1 MLTSSPIRY
10 ADLISDLGLLT
21 SERQEELVSRMYP
34 QCRDWNILLS
44 ELVYREWLTPF
55 QATML
60 AKGKGRD
67 LRLGSY
73 ILQEPLGE
81 GGTGRIFRAEHA
93 KLRTPAALKILRRSQ
108 ARNPVAVSRFLREIR
123 ALAALRHPHVVH
135 AFDADYG
142 GGRVYCVMEYV
153 PGTDLGHVVRQQ
165 GVLPW
170 EVAARYAYQIALAL
184 QYVSSVGLIHRDIKP
199 NNIQVTPDGRAI
211 KLLDLGLARFERWEL
226 NEEDAGVTRVGTMIG
241 TPNYISPEQIRDS
254 RSADIRSDLYGLGC
268 TLYFMLTGRAPFE
281 SADAVTALRK
291 QLVEEAVPVE
301 AIRPDIPP
309 PLAAIVRTL
318 MQKRPRDRH
327 QYPAETV
334 AALHP
339 LVTPAGDTINDAAST
354 TCTGMPVVT
363 PDAAAGERTAEFQL
377 HDLDVLDQSSVDLR
391 SRKERVYAVLGK
403 MHWAIAM
410 LIAGIALGFVMRGQ

>member
-1 MLTSSPIRY
+1 MLASSPIRY

-21 SERQEELVSRMYP
+21 SDRQEELVSRMYP

-44 ELVYREWLTPF
+44 ELVYREWLTPY
-55 QATML
+55 QASML
-60 AKGKGRD
+60 AKGKGRE

-81 GGTGRIFRAEHA
+81 GGTGRIYKAEHA
-93 KLRTPAALKILRRSQ
+93 KFRTPAAVKILRRSQ
-108 ARNPVAVSRFLREIR
+108 AKNPVAVSRFLREIR
-123 ALAALRHPHVVH
+123 ALASLRHPHVVH
-135 AFDADYG
+135 AFDADYAAG
-142 GGRVYCVMEYV
+142 TVYCVMEYV
-153 PGTDLGHVVRQQ
+153 PGTDLGHIVRQQ

-184 QYVSSVGLIHRDIKP
+184 QYVSGVGLIHRDIKP
-199 NNIQVTPDGRAI
+199 NNIQVTPDGRAV

-291 QLVEEAVPVE
+291 QLVEEATPVE
-301 AIRPDIPP
+301 SLRPDVPP

-318 MQKRPRDRH
+318 MRKRPRDRH
-327 QYPAETV
+327 QHPAETV
-334 AALHP
+334 QALHP
-339 LVTPAGDTINDAAST
+339 LVTARPRSAWKRSAPPRPTRYRCPRT
-354 TCTGMPVVT
+354 T
-363 PDAAAGERTAEFQL
+363 
-377 HDLDVLDQSSVDLR
+377 
-391 SRKERVYAVLGK
+391 
-403 MHWAIAM
+403 
-410 LIAGIALGFVMRGQ
+410 